1 MSVVMP
7 CLDEADTVATC
18 VSKACRALA
27 EGGIAGE
34 VIVADNGS
42 IAYSG
47 TLASREVEI
56 ADRAIRELPASAYRD
71 SLLNLL
77 AFAVGRDR

>member
-1 MSVVMP
+1 MPFIHALRSATAEQRELVVH
-7 CLDEADTVATC
+7 AV
-18 VSKACRALA
+18 R
-27 EGGIAGE
+27 EGHGDFDAIAR
-34 VIVADNGS
+34 IVADNGS

-56 ADRAIRELPASAYRD
+56 ADRAIRELPVSVYRD